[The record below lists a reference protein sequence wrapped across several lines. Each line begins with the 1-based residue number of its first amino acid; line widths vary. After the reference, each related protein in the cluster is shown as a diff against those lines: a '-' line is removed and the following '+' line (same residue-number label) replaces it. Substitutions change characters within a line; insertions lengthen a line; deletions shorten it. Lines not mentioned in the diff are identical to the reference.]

1 MLLATIILLIIYL
14 WLNHSENKRRE
25 INRKYN
31 PIGAFDKAQKIY
43 DDAFYKAIDEGRS
56 LTLEERKELDKQW
69 QKPIAKSW
77 LIERKCGLRYLT
89 IRSNII

>member
-1 MLLATIILLIIYL
+1 MLLATIILIIIYL
-14 WLNHSENKRRE
+14 CVNHSENKKRE

-56 LTLEERKELDKQW
+56 LTVEEQKKLNKQW
-69 QKPIAKSW
+69 HEVYSQELAYREKMWAK
-77 LIERKCGLRYLT
+77 IPNKK
-89 IRSNII
+89 

>member
-14 WLNHSENKRRE
+14 WVNHSENKRRE

-56 LTLEERKELDKQW
+56 LTAEEQKELNKQW
-69 QKPIAKSW
+69 HEVYSQELAYREAIWAK
-77 LIERKCGLRYLT
+77 IPDNKK
-89 IRSNII
+89 

>member
-14 WLNHSENKRRE
+14 WVNHSE
-25 INRKYN
+25 YN

-69 QKPIAKSW
+69 HKTYSQELAYREKMWAK
-77 LIERKCGLRYLT
+77 IPDNKK
-89 IRSNII
+89 

>member
-14 WLNHSENKRRE
+14 WVNHSENKRRE

-43 DDAFYKAIDEGRS
+43 DDAFYKEKNWISNGI
-56 LTLEERKELDKQW
+56 
-69 QKPIAKSW
+69 KPIAKSW

>member
-14 WLNHSENKRRE
+14 CVNHNENKRRE

-43 DDAFYKAIDEGRS
+43 DDAFLLMRVEVLRLRNEKNWISNGM
-56 LTLEERKELDKQW
+56 
-69 QKPIAKSW
+69 KPIAKSW
-77 LIERKCGLRYLT
+77 LIERKCGLRSLT

>member
-14 WLNHSENKRRE
+14 WVNHNENKRRE

-56 LTLEERKELDKQW
+56 LTRHAPRERV
-69 QKPIAKSW
+69 S
-77 LIERKCGLRYLT
+77 
-89 IRSNII
+89 

>member
-1 MLLATIILLIIYL
+1 MLHATIILLIIYL
-14 WLNHSENKRRE
+14 WVNHSDNKRRV
-25 INRKYN
+25 IYRKYN

-69 QKPIAKSW
+69 HKTYSQELAYREKMWAK
-77 LIERKCGLRYLT
+77 IPDNKK
-89 IRSNII
+89 

>member
-1 MLLATIILLIIYL
+1 MLLATIILLVIYL
-14 WLNHSENKRRE
+14 WVNHSENKRRE

-31 PIGAFDKAQKIY
+31 PIGFMMTPFTRLLMRVEVLRLRNEKNWISNG
-43 DDAFYKAIDEGRS
+43 I
-56 LTLEERKELDKQW
+56 
-69 QKPIAKSW
+69 KPIAKSW